1 MRVLAISSPSA
12 THFMPAVPLMWALRS
27 AGHDVMFLGQ
37 PDVVGM
43 ARGAGLPTVCEGALF
58 DVDELFLGLPEG
70 KRPIDIG
77 LAQLPRGGW
86 TAAALAWV
94 FHAKYLLDPYLD
106 FARRWKPDLIVTDPL
121 EYAGLIVGGV
131 LGVPTVHHR
140 WGPEPVSSAGLALAR
155 TLLHGRAVRHG
166 LAGLPDPALL
176 LDPFPAELGLPD
188 EPAGRPIRPVAYN
201 GGGSVPSWLWQAEG
215 DRRRV
220 CVSFGRSILPLNG
233 LSLIRHVVDA
243 FDGLDGV
250 EALVTLEREHRPA
263 LGPVPDQVRLV
274 DPLPIRE
281 VLEISDA
288 VVHHGGGGT
297 TLTAVLAARPHLLL
311 PQIMDQHV
319 RCERLEEAG
328 VAVRLG
334 DAGSQ
339 NDPGVIRDA
348 LTTLLDKPGYRQAA
362 VALRERALELPSPA
376 EVARDLEELAA
387 R

>member
-1 MRVLAISSPSA
+1 MRVLAVSSPSA

-43 ARGAGLPTVCEGALF
+43 ARSAGLPTVSEGVLF

-70 KRPIDIG
+70 RRPIDIG
-77 LAQLPRGGW
+77 LAQLPPGGW

-121 EYAGLIVGGV
+121 EYAGLIIGGV

-140 WGPEPVSSAGLALAR
+140 WGPEPISAAGLELAR
-155 TLLHGRAVRHG
+155 KLLHGRAVRHG
-166 LAGLPDPALL
+166 LAGLPDPAVL
-176 LDPFPAELGLPD
+176 LDPFPAELALPD
-188 EPAGRPIRPVAYN
+188 QPAGRPIRPVAFN
-201 GGGSVPSWLWQAEG
+201 GGGTVPSWVWRADR

-220 CVSFGRSILPLNG
+220 CVSFGRSILSLNG
-233 LSLIRHVVDA
+233 MTLIRHVVDA

-250 EALVTLEREHRPA
+250 EALVTLEREQHPA
-263 LGPVPDQVRLV
+263 LGPVPENVRLV
-274 DPLPIRE
+274 EPLPLRE
-281 VLEISDA
+281 ALEISDA

-297 TLTAVLAARPHLLL
+297 TLTAVLGGRPHLLL

-319 RCERLEEAG
+319 RCRRMEEAG

-334 DAGSQ
+334 DAASQ
-339 NDPGVIRDA
+339 NDPAVIREA
-348 LTTLLDKPGYRQAA
+348 LTALLAKPGYREAA
-362 VALRERALELPSPA
+362 LALRDRVLELPSPA
-376 EVARDLEELAA
+376 DVARDLEEIAGH
-387 R
+387 